1 MTTFLSLVNKFKK
14 QGKSNRE
21 ATALALLEA
30 KALKEEAEKKAHKE
44 EKKRKA
50 KEDAKRNRDKKQR
63 GKTPLCNLADDTA
76 SAD

>member
-1 MTTFLSLVNKFKK
+1 MTTFLDLVAKYKK

-30 KALKEEAEKKAHKE
+30 KALKEEAEKKAHKD

-50 KEDAKRNRDKKQR
+50 KEDKDRKHNKKEAT
-63 GKTPLCNLADDTA
+63 K
-76 SAD
+76 

>member
-1 MTTFLSLVNKFKK
+1 MTFLELVNKFKK

-30 KALKEEAEKKAHKE
+30 RRLKEEAEKKAHKD

-50 KEDAKRNRDKKQR
+50 KEDKERKLRSKDE
-63 GKTPLCNLADDTA
+63 
-76 SAD
+76 

>member
-1 MTTFLSLVNKFKK
+1 MTTFLGLVNKFKK

-50 KEDAKRNRDKKQR
+50 KEDKERKRRKKD
-63 GKTPLCNLADDTA
+63 G
-76 SAD
+76 